1 VWCFSFVCLRSVH
14 PILPVS
20 LDCPFLIAL
29 SVLCNVYLYKYD
41 FDFVS
46 EDDILFDGMTIY
58 VLCVP
63 FKIIDKQH
71 NNAMRI
77 LQSLRC
83 YTGKVASP
91 VDFICWDIHC
101 KKKSGTL
108 H

>member
-1 VWCFSFVCLRSVH
+1 
-14 PILPVS
+14 
-20 LDCPFLIAL
+20 
-29 SVLCNVYLYKYD
+29 
-41 FDFVS
+41 
-46 EDDILFDGMTIY
+46 MTIY

-101 KKKSGTL
+101 KWNFTL
-108 H
+108 KMVAAQLPPILV